1 MRATAFAG
9 AMVSVVIAAGA
20 AAAQPAPAPAS
31 EPAPPAGY
39 APPPPPA
46 TTATYQ
52 QPYQYQPP
60 AQPAAEPEPRHNWFG
75 TIGVGGMGYAGRTT
89 TPYDDGNKGSGVM
102 LEAVA
107 GKWIRD
113 DAAIGARL
121 EAHTDDS
128 KHYTDSSFTLIA
140 RFPVG
145 AGGRFYLEPGIGASF
160 HKDEMRGQTDNGLA
174 VSITGGYQLARHRL
188 AVDLRFGGA
197 HYRFDP
203 DDNTHGLLWFGIAIG
218 FQ

>member
-1 MRATAFAG
+1 MRAIASAG
-9 AMVSVVIAAGA
+9 AVVSVLIGAGA
-20 AAAQPAPAPAS
+20 AFAQPAPAPA
-31 EPAPPAGY
+31 AGY

-46 TTATYQ
+46 TTTTSTYQ

-60 AQPAAEPEPRHNWFG
+60 APTAATPPEPRHNWFG
-75 TIGVGGMGYAGRTT
+75 TIGLGGMGYAGRSV

-102 LEAVA
+102 LEALA

-121 EAHTDDS
+121 EAHTDDA

-145 AGGRFYLEPGIGASF
+145 AKGRFYLEPGIGASF
-160 HKDEMRGQTDNGLA
+160 HKDETAAQTDNGLA
-174 VSITGGYQLARHRL
+174 VAITAGYQLARHRL

-203 DDNTHGLLWFGIAIG
+203 DANTHGLLWFGIALG